1 MSLSSV
7 SIKRPVLATVFSVV
21 IVLFGV
27 MGYNFLGVRD
37 FPSVDPP
44 IISVSTSYAGANS
57 DVIESQI
64 TEPLEKA
71 INGVQGIRN
80 ISSTSSVGSSNI
92 TVEFNLDA
100 DLETAANDVRDKVSQ
115 AQRQL
120 PQDIDAPP
128 VVTKADANA
137 DNIITLTVSSNTR
150 NINQVDDYAENVLQ
164 EGLQTIPGVSA
175 INIQGQRQYAMRLWI
190 DPNKLSALKL
200 SATDIS
206 AAMAKENVELPAG
219 KIEGNNTELAVR
231 ALGKLHTVKDFNDL
245 IIRSD
250 SDRVVHFSDI
260 GYATL
265 GSANEETSLKESGI
279 PEIGLAVVPQPGAN
293 YVQIAKDFYKR
304 LDQIKKDLPPDIKL
318 EVALDNTRFIT
329 QSLDE
334 VKETLLVSFVLVVV
348 IIYLFFRDWLIAFR
362 PLIDIPVSLIGA
374 FFIMYIFGFSINIL
388 SLLGIVLA
396 TGLVV
401 DDGIVVTENIYKKV
415 EAGMPIRKAAF
426 EGSAEIFFAV
436 VSTSVTLAA
445 VFLPIV
451 FLQGFTGRLFR
462 EFAVVVAG
470 SVLISAF
477 VSLSLTPMLNVKLI
491 RKNHGHSKFY
501 ERTEPFFER
510 MTNAY
515 KETLEGFMKY
525 KWLTWP
531 IMVASFI
538 IIYVLM
544 KVTPSELAPL
554 DDRSLVRYT
563 VTAPEGS
570 SYEYMSRYM
579 DKIGQLIEDSI
590 PEKKVSIAITAAGQ
604 GGSGAVNSGFGRI
617 GLTEPDQRHRT
628 QAQIADWFTSKLKK
642 FPDARVIVVQEQT
655 ISGGGS
661 GAKTSLPIQFVIQ
674 NQDFEK
680 IRKVLPDLMTE
691 VQKSSILQTPDVNL
705 KFTKPELTVT
715 TDRDKARDL
724 GVSVADIAQTLQ
736 LYYSA
741 GRLDYFLIN
750 GKQYQVVAQVD
761 RANRDQPLDLKS
773 IYVRNDKGQLIQ
785 LDNVVKIAED
795 ATPPAIYH
803 FNRFK
808 SATIQAGLAPG
819 HSMSEGIAEM
829 QRIANEKLD
838 ATFST
843 ALSGPSRDYTESS
856 SGIFFAFG
864 FALLLIYL
872 VLAAQFE
879 SFIDPFIVMMT
890 VPLAIA
896 GAFISLWLFNQ
907 TLNIFSEIGM
917 ITLVGLVTKNGI
929 LIVEFANQRM
939 EQGLDKYEAVVE
951 AATARLRPILMTSL
965 AVVLGSVP
973 IAFALGSGAKS
984 RVSLGIV
991 IIGGMM
997 FSLILT
1003 LYIIPTIYMMIASKE
1018 RHNPDE
1024 NPEDIKSGDSHLHH
1038 HGHHQPDDSE
1048 PKLIENV

>member
-7 SIKRPVLATVFSVV
+7 SIKRPVLATVLSVV
-21 IVLFGV
+21 IVVFGV
-27 MGYNFLGVRD
+27 IGYTFLGVRD

-44 IISVSTSYAGANS
+44 IISVSTSYSGANS

-71 INGVQGIRN
+71 INGVPGIRN
-80 ISSTSSVGSSNI
+80 ITSTSSVGSSNI

-128 VVTKADANA
+128 VVTKADASA
-137 DNIITLTVSSNTR
+137 DQIITLTVSSNTR

-164 EGLQTIPGVSA
+164 EGLQTIPGVSS

-190 DPNKLSALKL
+190 DPNKLSSLRLA
-200 SATDIS
+200 ATDIKD
-206 AAMAKENVELPAG
+206 ALAKENVELPAG

-245 IIRSD
+245 IIRAD
-250 SDRVVHFSDI
+250 SNRVIHFSDI

-265 GSANEETSLKESGI
+265 GSANEESSLKESGV
-279 PEIGLAVVPQPGAN
+279 PEVGLAVVPQPGAN

-304 LDQIKKDLPPDIKL
+304 LEQIKKDLPPDIKVV
-318 EVALDNTRFIT
+318 VALDNTRFIN
-329 QSLDE
+329 QSITE
-334 VKETLLVSFVLVVV
+334 VKETLLISFILVVI

-374 FFIMYIFGFSINIL
+374 FFIMYVFGFSINIL
-388 SLLGIVLA
+388 TLLGIVLA

-415 EAGMPIRKAAF
+415 EAGMEIRKAAF

-470 SVLISAF
+470 AVLISAF

-491 RKNHGHSKFY
+491 RKNSKKSKFY
-501 ERTEPFFER
+501 EKTEPFFER

-515 KETLEGFMKY
+515 TETLTKSMGLRRWS
-525 KWLTWP
+525 WLL
-531 IMVASFI
+531 IAICLGAVYLLVKI
-538 IIYVLM
+538 I
-544 KVTPSELAPL
+544 PSELAPL
-554 DDRSLVRYT
+554 DDRSLLRYQ

-570 SYEYMSRYM
+570 SYEYTSKYM
-579 DKIGQLIEDSI
+579 DNISQMIEDSI
-590 PEKKVSIAITAAGQ
+590 PEKNVNISITAFGR
-604 GGSGAVNSGFGRI
+604 SGAGSVNTGFGRI
-617 GLTEPDQRHRT
+617 GLVAPDQRKRT
-628 QAQIADWFTSKLKK
+628 QAQIADYLTKKLSR
-642 FPDARVIVVQEQT
+642 FPDARAIVVQEQT

-661 GAKTSLPIQFVIQ
+661 GAKTSLPIQFVLQ

-680 IRKVLPDLMTE
+680 IRKVLPDVLAE
-691 VQKSSILQTPDVNL
+691 VQKSSILQTPDVDL
-705 KFTKPELTVT
+705 KFTKPELTIV
-715 TDRDKARDL
+715 TDRDRARDL
-724 GVSVADIAQTLQ
+724 GVSVADIAATLQ

-741 GRLDYFLIN
+741 GRIDYFLIN

-773 IYVRNDKGQLIQ
+773 IYVRSSAGNLVQ
-785 LDNVVKIAED
+785 LDNVVKISED
-795 ATPPAIYH
+795 AIPPSIYH

-819 HSMSEGIAEM
+819 HSMNEGIEEM
-829 QRIANEKLD
+829 QRIAKGKLD

-843 ALSGPSRDYTESS
+843 ALSGPSRDFSESS
-856 SGIFFAFG
+856 SNILFAFA

-896 GAFISLWLFNQ
+896 GAFLSLWLFNQ

-939 EQGLDKYEAVVE
+939 EHGLSKYEAVVE
-951 AATARLRPILMTSL
+951 SATARLRPILMTSL

-973 IAFALGSGAKS
+973 IAFALGAGAKS

-991 IIGGMM
+991 IIGGML
-997 FSLILT
+997 FSLLLT
-1003 LYIIPTIYMMIASKE
+1003 LYVIPMIYMMIAAKE
-1018 RHNPDE
+1018 RHDPDE
-1024 NPEDIKSGDSHLHH
+1024 EEHEEVKPKRLR
-1038 HGHHQPDDSE
+1038 PKE
-1048 PKLIENV
+1048 PKLIEKL

>member
-7 SIKRPVLATVFSVV
+7 SIKRPVLATVMSVV
-21 IVLFGV
+21 IVVFGV
-27 MGYNFLGVRD
+27 IGYKFLGIRD

-44 IISVSTSYAGANS
+44 IISVSTSYSGANA

-92 TVEFNLDA
+92 TVEFDLDA

-120 PQDIDAPP
+120 PQDINAPP
-128 VVTKADANA
+128 VVSKADANA

-150 NINQVDDYAENVLQ
+150 NITQINDYAENVLQ

-190 DPNKLSALKL
+190 DPMKLSSLNLTA
-200 SATDIS
+200 SDIS
-206 AAMAKENVELPAG
+206 AALAQENVELPAG
-219 KIEGNNTELAVR
+219 KISGNNTEVTVR
-231 ALGKLHTVKDFNDL
+231 ALGKLVTEQDFNNL

-250 SDRVVHFSDI
+250 SNRVVRFRDV
-260 GYATL
+260 GYAVL
-265 GSANEETSLKESGI
+265 GSANEETAFKESGVLQV
-279 PEIGLAVVPQPGAN
+279 GLAVVPQPGAN

-318 EVALDNTRFIT
+318 QVALDNTRFIN
-329 QSLDE
+329 QSIEE
-334 VKETLLVSFVLVVV
+334 VEETLVISFILVVI

-374 FFIMYIFGFSINIL
+374 FFIMYVFGFSINIL
-388 SLLGIVLA
+388 TLLGIVLA

-401 DDGIVVTENIYKKV
+401 DDGIVVTENIYKKI
-415 EAGMPIRKAAF
+415 EDGMPVRQAAF

-436 VSTSVTLAA
+436 ISTSVTLAA

-470 SVLISAF
+470 AVLISAF
-477 VSLSLTPMLNVKLI
+477 VSLSLTPMLNVKLV
-491 RKNHGHSKFY
+491 RKNHKKSAFY
-501 ERTEPFFER
+501 EKTEPFFER
-510 MTNAY
+510 MNNAY
-515 KETLEGFMKY
+515 TQTLVSFMRY
-525 KWLTWP
+525 KW
-531 IMVASFI
+531 VAIAILLVSI
-538 IIYVLM
+538 GLIGVLI
-544 KVTPSELAPL
+544 KAIPSELAPL
-554 DDRSLVRYT
+554 DDRSLLRYT
-563 VTAPEGS
+563 VTGSEGAT
-570 SYEYMSRYM
+570 YEFMTKYM
-579 DKIGQLIEDSI
+579 DKVSQLVEDSI
-590 PEKKVSIAITAAGQ
+590 PEAKINLEIVSPGF
-604 GGSGAVNSGFGRI
+604 GGNSSANSGFGRI
-617 GLTEPDQRHRT
+617 GLVDPDKRTRT
-628 QAQIADWFTSKLKK
+628 QAQIADWLNAKLKR
-642 FPDARVIVVQEQT
+642 FPDARALVIQEQT

-661 GAKTSLPIQFVIQ
+661 GARTSLPVQFVIQ

-680 IRKVLPDLMTE
+680 IRKVLPTFFSE
-691 VQKSSILQTPDVNL
+691 VSKSPVFSTSDVNL
-705 KFTKPELTVT
+705 KFTKPELRIT
-715 TDRDKARDL
+715 TDRDRARDL
-724 GVSVADIAQTLQ
+724 GVSVESISQTLQ

-741 GRLDYFLIN
+741 GRLDYFLMS
-750 GKQYQVVAQVD
+750 GKQYQVIAQVD

-773 IYVRNDKGQLIQ
+773 VYVRSTKGTLVQ
-785 LDNVVKIAED
+785 LDNVVKVEESAS
-795 ATPPAIYH
+795 PPAIYH
-803 FNRFK
+803 FNRYK
-808 SATIQAGLAPG
+808 SATVQAGLSPG
-819 HSMSEGIAEM
+819 YTIGDGIAEM
-829 QRIANEKLD
+829 QRIANKMLD
-838 ATFST
+838 PSFST
-843 ALSGPSRDYTESS
+843 ALSGPSRDYAESS
-856 SGIFFAFG
+856 SNILFAFG

-879 SFIDPFIVMMT
+879 SFMDPVIVMLT

-896 GAFISLWLFNQ
+896 GAFVSLWLFDQ

-939 EQGLDKYEAVVE
+939 EHGLAKYEAVIE

-965 AVVLGSVP
+965 AVVLGAVP
-973 IAFALGSGAKS
+973 IAFALGAGAKS

-991 IIGGMM
+991 IMGGMM

-1003 LYIIPTIYMMIASKE
+1003 LYVIPMMYVLLAAKTRRDPDQEPPEEAPKKE
-1018 RHNPDE
+1018 P
-1024 NPEDIKSGDSHLHH
+1024 L
-1038 HGHHQPDDSE
+1038 
-1048 PKLIENV
+1048 LIENL

>member
-7 SIKRPVLATVFSVV
+7 SIKRPVLATVLSVV
-21 IVLFGV
+21 IVVFGV
-27 MGYNFLGVRD
+27 IGYTFLGVRD

-44 IISVSTSYAGANS
+44 IISVSTSYSGANS

-71 INGVQGIRN
+71 INGVPGIRN
-80 ISSTSSVGSSNI
+80 ITSSSSVGSSNI
-92 TVEFNLDA
+92 TVEFTLDA

-128 VVTKADANA
+128 VVTKADASA
-137 DNIITLTVSSNTR
+137 DQIITLTVSSNTR

-164 EGLQTIPGVSA
+164 EGLQTIPGVSS

-200 SATDIS
+200 AATDIKD
-206 AAMAKENVELPAG
+206 ALAKENVELPAG

-245 IIRSD
+245 IIRAD
-250 SDRVVHFSDI
+250 SNRVIHFSDV
-260 GYATL
+260 GYAIL
-265 GSANEETSLKESGI
+265 GSANEESSLKESGV
-279 PEIGLAVVPQPGAN
+279 PEVGLAIVPQPGAN

-304 LDQIKKDLPPDIKL
+304 LEQIKKDLPPDIKVV
-318 EVALDNTRFIT
+318 VALDNTRFIN
-329 QSLDE
+329 QSITE
-334 VKETLLVSFVLVVV
+334 VKETLLVSFILVVI

-374 FFIMYIFGFSINIL
+374 FFIMYVFGFSINIL
-388 SLLGIVLA
+388 TLLGIVLA

-415 EAGMPIRKAAF
+415 ESGMDVRKAAF

-451 FLQGFTGRLFR
+451 FLEGFTGRLFR

-470 SVLISAF
+470 AVLISAF

-491 RKNHGHSKFY
+491 RKNQKKSKFY
-501 ERTEPFFER
+501 EKTEPFFER

-515 KETLEGFMKY
+515 TETLTNAMK
-525 KWLTWP
+525 WRWTSWP
-531 IMVASFI
+531 ILAVCLIGVYIF
-538 IIYVLM
+538 V
-544 KVTPSELAPL
+544 KVIPSELAPL
-554 DDRSLVRYT
+554 DDRSLLRYS

-570 SYEYMSRYM
+570 SYEYTSNYM
-579 DKIGQLIEDSI
+579 DKVSQMIEDSI
-590 PEKKVSIAITAAGQ
+590 PEKNVNISITAFGRGGAG
-604 GGSGAVNSGFGRI
+604 SVNTGFGRI
-617 GLTEPDQRHRT
+617 GLVKPDERKRT
-628 QAQIADWFTSKLKK
+628 QAQIADYMTKKLAK
-642 FPDARVIVVQEQT
+642 FPDARAIVVQEQT

-661 GAKTSLPIQFVIQ
+661 GARTSLPIQFVLQ

-680 IRKVLPDLMTE
+680 IRKVLPGFLAE
-691 VQKSSILQTPDVNL
+691 VQKSTLLQTADVDL
-705 KFTKPELTVT
+705 KFTKPELTVV
-715 TDRDKARDL
+715 TDRDRARDL
-724 GVSVADIAQTLQ
+724 GVSVADIASTLQ

-741 GRLDYFLIN
+741 GRVDYFLIN

-773 IYVRNDKGQLIQ
+773 VYVRSSNGSLVQ
-785 LDNVVKIAED
+785 LDNVVKVSED
-795 ATPPAIYH
+795 AIPPSIYH

-819 HSMSEGIAEM
+819 VSMSQGIAEM
-829 QRIANEKLD
+829 ERIAKEQLD
-838 ATFST
+838 QTFST
-843 ALSGPSRDYTESS
+843 ALSGPSRDYSESS
-856 SGIFFAFG
+856 SNIMFAFL

-896 GAFISLWLFNQ
+896 GAFLSLWLFNQ

-939 EQGLDKYEAVVE
+939 EHGLSKYEAVIE
-951 AATARLRPILMTSL
+951 SATARLRPILMTSL

-973 IAFALGSGAKS
+973 IALALGAGAKS

-991 IIGGMM
+991 IIGGML
-997 FSLILT
+997 FSLMLT
-1003 LYIIPTIYMMIASKE
+1003 LYVIPMIYMMIAAKVRKDPDAEDEEVSEPKK
-1018 RHNPDE
+1018 RLNP
-1024 NPEDIKSGDSHLHH
+1024 K
-1038 HGHHQPDDSE
+1038 Q
-1048 PKLIENV
+1048 PKLIEKL